1 MDQVSRP
8 LQVVLVGAV
17 LFGAVW
23 FVALRPKSDGGG
35 GGSSAPATQHAAP
48 TSTSPAKGPGSSLP
62 GGLGKAVTKAR
73 GAAGQSDAANQ
84 RLQQAT
90 GGQAAAP
97 ARPAPAPARPVA
109 PATAA
114 AKPAPATGTR
124 PSGLSFNS
132 NNAAASSLALA
143 TSMLAAGVAQAAGLN
158 LGALASARATPA
170 VPTAAGR
177 SAARRTVGAKLR
189 APVPSRATSSPTAVR
204 AAIAR
209 GKVVV
214 LLFWNPLG
222 ADDQLVRDELTH
234 VSSHGGRALIVTAPV
249 REVSRFS
256 AVTRGLEVLQS
267 PTVLVLDHT
276 RHARMLAGYTDRAEI
291 GQSVSAAI
299 AAR

>member
-90 GGQAAAP
+90 GGQAAA
-97 ARPAPAPARPVA
+97 RPAPAPARPVA

-124 PSGLSFNS
+124 PSGLGFTS

-158 LGALASARATPA
+158 LGALASARATAA

-256 AVTRGLEVLQS
+256 SVTRGLEVLQS
-267 PTVLVLDHT
+267 PTVLVLDRT

-291 GQSVSAAI
+291 GQSLSAAI

>member
-143 TSMLAAGVAQAAGLN
+143 TSMLAAGVAQAAG
-158 LGALASARATPA
+158 
-170 VPTAAGR
+170 R

-189 APVPSRATSSPTAVR
+189 AAAPSRATSSPTAVR

-256 AVTRGLEVLQS
+256 SVTRGLEVLQS

>member
-90 GGQAAAP
+90 GGQAAA
-97 ARPAPAPARPVA
+97 RPAPAPARPVA

-124 PSGLSFNS
+124 PSGLGFTS

-158 LGALASARATPA
+158 LGALASARATAA

-256 AVTRGLEVLQS
+256 SVTRGLEVLQS
-267 PTVLVLDHT
+267 PTVLVLDRT

>member
-90 GGQAAAP
+90 GGQAAA
-97 ARPAPAPARPVA
+97 RPAPAPARPVA

-124 PSGLSFNS
+124 PSGLGFTS

-158 LGALASARATPA
+158 LGALAAARAAPS

-177 SAARRTVGAKLR
+177 TTAPRTVGAKVR
-189 APVPSRATSSPTAVR
+189 AASPSRATSSPTAVR

-256 AVTRGLEVLQS
+256 SVTRGLEVLQS
-267 PTVLVLDHT
+267 PTVLVLDRTH
-276 RHARMLAGYTDRAEI
+276 HARMLAGYTDRAEI